1 MLFRGI
7 EFARNEVIQV
17 KDTTMQYNVKS
28 TILGFDNISKVE
40 LNEIDDLFSTL
51 KSCDEANTSFTV
63 VNPYMLREYSFDVP
77 KDIQELLEINED
89 SKVVVYNMVV
99 VQDPL
104 DESRINFLAPLIF
117 NQGNGSM
124 AQAVLDSNVHSEFG
138 VAVSLKTFR
147 P

>member
-1 MLFRGI
+1 M
-7 EFARNEVIQV
+7 NEVIQV

-28 TILGFDNISKVE
+28 SILGFDQVSKVE
-40 LNEIDDLFSTL
+40 LSEIDELFSTL
-51 KSCDEANTSFTV
+51 KSCDDDNTSFTV

-77 KDIQELLEINED
+77 KDIRDLLDINED
-89 SKVVVYNMVV
+89 SKVVVYNVMI

-104 DESRINFLAPLIF
+104 DESRINFMAPLIF

-124 AQAVLDSNVHSEFG
+124 AQAVLDSEAHSEFG

>member
-1 MLFRGI
+1 
-7 EFARNEVIQV
+7 
-17 KDTTMQYNVKS
+17 MQYNVKS
-28 TILGFDNISKVE
+28 SILGFDQVSKVE
-40 LNEIDDLFSTL
+40 LSEIDELFSTL
-51 KSCDEANTSFTV
+51 KSCDDDNTSFTV

-77 KDIQELLEINED
+77 KDIRDLLDINED
-89 SKVVVYNMVV
+89 SKVVVYNVMI

-104 DESRINFLAPLIF
+104 DESRINFMAPLIF

-124 AQAVLDSNVHSEFG
+124 AQAVLDSEAHSEFG

>member
-1 MLFRGI
+1 
-7 EFARNEVIQV
+7 
-17 KDTTMQYNVKS
+17 MQYNVKS
-28 TILGFDNISKVE
+28 TILGFDQISKVE

-51 KSCDEANTSFTV
+51 KSCDEENTSFTL
-63 VNPYMLREYSFDVP
+63 VNPYLLREYSFDVP
-77 KDIQELLEINED
+77 KDIQELLDINED

-124 AQAVLDSNVHSEFG
+124 AQAVLDSNTHSEFG

-147 P
+147 S

>member
-1 MLFRGI
+1 
-7 EFARNEVIQV
+7 
-17 KDTTMQYNVKS
+17 MQYNVKS

-89 SKVVVYNMVV
+89 SKVVVYNMVI

>member
-1 MLFRGI
+1 
-7 EFARNEVIQV
+7 
-17 KDTTMQYNVKS
+17 MQYNVKS
-28 TILGFDNISKVE
+28 TILGFDQISKVE

-51 KSCDEANTSFTV
+51 KSCDETNTSFTV

-77 KDIQELLEINED
+77 KDIQDLLEINED
-89 SKVVVYNMVV
+89 SKVVVYNMVI

-124 AQAVLDSNVHSEFG
+124 AQAVLDSDAHAEFG

>member
-1 MLFRGI
+1 M
-7 EFARNEVIQV
+7 
-17 KDTTMQYNVKS
+17 KYNVKS
-28 TILGFDNISKVE
+28 AILGFDQISEVE

-77 KDIQELLEINED
+77 KDIRELLDINED
-89 SKVVVYNMVV
+89 SKVVVYNMMV

-104 DESRINFLAPLIF
+104 DESRINFMAPLIF

-124 AQAVLDSNVHSEFG
+124 AQAVLDVDTHAEFG
-138 VAVSLKTFR
+138 MAMPLKAFR

>member
-1 MLFRGI
+1 
-7 EFARNEVIQV
+7 
-17 KDTTMQYNVKS
+17 MQYNVKS
-28 TILGFDNISKVE
+28 AILGFDQISKVE

-51 KSCDEANTSFTV
+51 KSCDESNTSFTV

-77 KDIQELLEINED
+77 KDIRELLDINED
-89 SKVVVYNMVV
+89 SKVVVYNMVI

-124 AQAVLDSNVHSEFG
+124 AQAVLDADTHAEFG

>member
-1 MLFRGI
+1 
-7 EFARNEVIQV
+7 
-17 KDTTMQYNVKS
+17 MQYNVKS
-28 TILGFDNISKVE
+28 TILGFDQISKVE

-51 KSCDEANTSFTV
+51 KSYDETNTSFTV

-77 KDIQELLEINED
+77 KEIRELLDINED

-117 NQGNGSM
+117 NQSNGSM
-124 AQAVLDSNVHSEFG
+124 AQAVLDSDKHSEFG